1 MAEVLLG
8 SDSNPGGRKYNED
21 RCAVEHF
28 VTRSGLRL
36 DVAVVCDGVGGEE
49 FGERAAQL
57 AVDTVLA
64 SLRSSQETE
73 ITRLLT
79 VAVRAANTAV
89 VAESGRLEGNR
100 AMASTMALAL
110 IVDGQTLHIANV
122 GDSRIFLCRDGT
134 LRQLTRDHT
143 FANVMVWLGQLSPG
157 AGAPHPHPRHG
168 VRA

>member
-21 RCAVEHF
+21 RCAVDHF
-28 VTRSGLRL
+28 ATRSGLQL

-49 FGERAAQL
+49 YGERAAQL

-64 SLRSSQETE
+64 YLRSSQETE
-73 ITRLLT
+73 IPRLLT
-79 VAVRAANTAV
+79 AVVRAANAAV
-89 VAESGRLEGNR
+89 VAEAGRLEGNR

-122 GDSRIFLCRDGT
+122 GDSRIYLCRAGT
-134 LRQLTRDHT
+134 FEQLTRDHT
-143 FANVMVWLGQLSPG
+143 FANVMVWLGEAPG
-157 AGAPHPHPRHG
+157 GAVG
-168 VRA
+168 SK